1 MISPYADPNSSWQNT
16 KEITGTPRSSARLFD
31 IWAIEDEAYP
41 RFCRCQR
48 VAILEV
54 VAAAVKFNM

>member
-31 IWAIEDEAYP
+31 IWAIEDEAY
-41 RFCRCQR
+41 QSI
-48 VAILEV
+48 VHATGK
-54 VAAAVKFNM
+54 A